1 MTTSSEEDEDQYP
14 TQLGGQ
20 SDDDEVNFAYSS
32 TETSDGGNGSGDDDA
47 DNDGDDDDDEAPR
60 PPPPFQHNFAPPFY
74 GRPPTPLPPSP
85 SLTSLLRPSR
95 PTTPD
100 ASDDEQPENPVPR
113 ATPQVPTY
121 EYYGF
126 VLYLLSS
133 LAFLMYLLWS
143 YLPSPFLHAL
153 GIYYYPNRW
162 WSLAVPSSIVMSLVY
177 VYVALASY
185 NLEVLTL
192 PLRSLET
199 VVDSAGKVAVVDARG
214 RIKGLNRDRV
224 AAAAAAAA
232 GGGGVSGAGA
242 GAAATTA
249 AARSSRKQQDKADG
263 AATAAAPGPG
273 RRRKSTIGL
282 PGPGELDW
290 RNIWNI
296 GTDAVMDVPLAGVCE
311 ILYGYGYDDHGDD
324 ALGYAQ

>member
-1 MTTSSEEDEDQYP
+1 MKPSREADEDQYP

-20 SDDDEVNFAYSS
+20 SDEDEVNFAYSS
-32 TETSDGGNGSGDDDA
+32 AEAETSCDDDA
-47 DNDGDDDDDEAPR
+47 DNDDEDEDDDDDDDDEDEAPR

-100 ASDDEQPENPVPR
+100 ASDDEQPENPLPR

-126 VLYLLSS
+126 VLYLVSS

-162 WSLAVPSSIVMSLVY
+162 WSLAVPSFIVMSLVY

-199 VVDSAGKVAVVDARG
+199 VVDAAGKVAVVDARG
-214 RIKGLNRDRV
+214 RIKGLNRDRDRW
-224 AAAAAAAA
+224 AAA
-232 GGGGVSGAGA
+232 GGAAVARSSSKKQQQQEKTEN
-242 GAAATTA
+242 AATTTSA
-249 AARSSRKQQDKADG
+249 V
-263 AATAAAPGPG
+263 PGPG
-273 RRRKSTIGL
+273 RRRRSTLGGL

-290 RNIWNI
+290 RTIWNT

-311 ILYGYGYDDHGDD
+311 ILYGYRDGDGDHDDDM
-324 ALGYAQ
+324 LGSAQ